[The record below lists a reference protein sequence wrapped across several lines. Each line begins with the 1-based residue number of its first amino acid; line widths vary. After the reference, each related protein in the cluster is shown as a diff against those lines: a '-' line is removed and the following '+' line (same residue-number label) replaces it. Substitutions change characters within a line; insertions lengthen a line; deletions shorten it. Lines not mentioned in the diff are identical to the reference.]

1 MHNRPTNNETDIIRN
16 IFSKSLNEETMEELR
31 KSREKY
37 LKYVRDAVRDADYQ
51 TSREAVDRLNQQP
64 TPPAPL
70 AVGQRR
76 PEHLRRLM
84 QDPRNLPYLLRTGQ
98 AKISYQNPPA
108 PEPDESGVVNRTYF
122 VPQGVDPSTVNPDK
136 PIRLPTDTA
145 INLARQR
152 IENQTDVR
160 FSEPSAGYTR
170 PSNLVGIP
178 QQPSLFDMG
187 MQQPAKP
194 KTSEFELGP
203 ITSTT
208 PYQTANSL
216 IQQMKDIGLFGDQE
230 KTEPNVQSTT
240 SPYETPPEL
249 TAPRVAK
256 PITQPKMSEKEGKE
270 KVLSTIRQIT
280 APESQPAVTQP
291 QATPQPRTVPTVTR
305 VLPPSQTGGVDRG
318 YQNVPARTTQ
328 TSEGQRVTDEDLTRI
343 VPGSQSWSQL
353 TPTEQQRVKNMYA
366 SGKVGSSLNI
376 RFKGGK
382 FDEPGYGEEGSK
394 GDIVKALNAVKVLA
408 PASPKQATRDVV
420 SGSAPSPSSQTT
432 TGRGTAPSPIPKP
445 VTPADVAAYMETR
458 AVLDAAAIARGEM
471 PPSAAGRGW
480 TPETWAAADRQSAE
494 LRRRLNATAEPTATS
509 QPARPTATSQPARSP
524 QDVIRAMELKSLE
537 DWKRRAD
544 ITDIADPRQRQAAMD
559 RYRAEQRIRVQG
571 GLPLPPGPYS
581 RPSYTPLNEYYYN
594 TLSEKLDLLEQE
606 EIKGL
611 NIGAYK
617 SRKKAYRTAARLVN
631 PFYTGASGD
640 SSSSGKL
647 ESSAD
652 NSGSDVKQPSWG
664 ERLKP
669 HIITLMGAAQDH
681 KIELSKEKAVSNS
694 SDRRRLLAKYKPG
707 SDVHKAAQAVDE
719 IMKQFKRAR

>member
-1 MHNRPTNNETDIIRN
+1 MHNRPINNETDIIRN
-16 IFSKSLNEETMEELR
+16 IFSKSLNEETMEEWKKR
-31 KSREKY
+31 MDGY
-37 LKYVRDAVRDADYQ
+37 ARDADYQ
-51 TSREAVDRLNQQP
+51 TSRQAVERLNRQP

-70 AVGQRR
+70 AVGQQR

-152 IENQTDVR
+152 IEKQTDVR

-208 PYQTANSL
+208 PYQSTPAQSKPTPELTANSL
-216 IQQMKDIGLFGDQE
+216 IQQMKDIGLFGDQK
-230 KTEPNVQSTT
+230 KTEPNVQPTT

-256 PITQPKMSEKEGKE
+256 PTTQPKQTGRWAGPQPDQPVYDSEGDFVGTRKMSEKEGKE

-280 APESQPAVTQP
+280 APESQPAATQP
-291 QATPQPRTVPTVTR
+291 KREPIMITKMNASRDYE
-305 VLPPSQTGGVDRG
+305 L
-318 YQNVPARTTQ
+318 VPADL
-328 TSEGQRVTDEDLTRI
+328 SKDEDLLRI
-343 VPGSQSWSQL
+343 QPGSASYGQL
-353 TPTEQQRVKNMYA
+353 TPAEKARRE
-366 SGKVGSSLNI
+366 SLAN
-376 RFKGGK
+376 
-382 FDEPGYGEEGSK
+382 PSK
-394 GDIVKALNAVKVLA
+394 
-408 PASPKQATRDVV
+408 
-420 SGSAPSPSSQTT
+420 SAPSPSSQTT
-432 TGRGTAPSPIPKP
+432 TGRGRAPSPIPSADSFRAAYNTTGSLFSRPQRPQPAPQP
-445 VTPADVAAYMETR
+445 VTSAPQPVTSA
-458 AVLDAAAIARGEM
+458 LDAVARARGEM
-471 PPSAAGRGW
+471 PPSAARQGW

-494 LRRRLNATAEPTATS
+494 LRNRLRATAEPTATT
-509 QPARPTATSQPARSP
+509 QTATEKPWEQMTP
-524 QDVIRAMELKSLE
+524 QERFQRGEQIRAQRDVPEMEE
-537 DWKRRAD
+537 RAR
-544 ITDIADPRQRQAAMD
+544 ILNIQDPRVRRAAMD
-559 RYRAEQRIRVQG
+559 RNRAERRIQERG

-617 SRKKAYRTAARLVN
+617 SRKKAYRTAARLVD

-640 SSSSGKL
+640 SSSSG
-647 ESSAD
+647 EAEETSTE
-652 NSGSDVKQPSWG
+652 GPKQPSWG

-681 KIELSKEKAVSNS
+681 KIELSKEEAVNAGSR
-694 SDRRRLLAKYKPG
+694 DRRRLLGKYKPG
-707 SDVHKAAQAVDE
+707 SDVHKAARAVDE